1 MNKTYTY
8 MASLCWRGLLGGWL
22 VIDDERVTYHT
33 GKLQVPAEIRELSM
47 PFCRITGVERSKLAF
62 LPTVTIRLQN
72 GREWQLLVFGRG
84 GFLRR
89 LETAMAAYG

>member
-1 MNKTYTY
+1 MNKTHIY

-33 GKLQVPAEIRELSM
+33 GKLQVPAEIRELPM
-47 PFCRITGVERSKLAF
+47 PFCRITAVERSKLAF

-72 GREWQLLVFGRG
+72 GREWQFLVLGRKS
-84 GFLRR
+84 FLRY
-89 LETAMAAYG
+89 LEKAMTAYG